1 MRVVKSDKANKDLLN
16 IYVYLANRN
25 VETAEAIIR
34 NLDIQFRRLAK
45 FPFLGRERSQFG
57 KGMHSI
63 VVGEHLI
70 FYAVFDEVIS
80 VVRVIDGR
88 MDVDVEFQR

>member
-1 MRVVKSDKANKDLLN
+1 M
-16 IYVYLANRN
+16 YVYLADWN
-25 VETAEAIIR
+25 VEAAETVIK
-34 NLDIQFRRLAK
+34 NLDIQFGRLAK

-80 VVRVIDGR
+80 IVRVIDGR
-88 MDVDVEFQR
+88 MDVDAEFQR